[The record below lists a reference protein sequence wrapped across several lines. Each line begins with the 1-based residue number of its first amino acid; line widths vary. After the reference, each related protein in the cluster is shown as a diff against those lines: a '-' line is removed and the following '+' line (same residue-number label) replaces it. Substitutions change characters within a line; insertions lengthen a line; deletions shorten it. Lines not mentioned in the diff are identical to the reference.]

1 MKKIL
6 IIITVIIAFGFTA
19 SAQTYQVP
27 TNYVLKE
34 KGDYGKYEQDV
45 ISTIDWLQDTPWAAE
60 TQKRDDAKA
69 FFMKWLE
76 GSPNVNIEINKAV
89 GNLCTK
95 NPELFGSFMGG
106 YTKYALQNKT
116 AFNKDK
122 ANEAGIKAI
131 ISKYISETDHKKNS
145 DVEKL
150 IKVDKEGK
158 LASWIT
164 TDFYKS

>member
-6 IIITVIIAFGFTA
+6 IIITVIMAFGLA
-19 SAQTYQVP
+19 VSAQTYQVP

-34 KGDYGKYEQDV
+34 KGDYAKYEQEV
-45 ISTIDWLQDTPWAAE
+45 ISTIDWLEDTPWAVE
-60 TQKRDDAKA
+60 NQKRDDAKA

-76 GSPNVNIEINKAV
+76 GSPTVNIEINKAV

-95 NPELFGSFMGG
+95 NPELFSSFMGG

-116 AFNKDK
+116 AFDKNK
-122 ANEAGIKAI
+122 ANEAGVKAI
-131 ISKYISETDHKKNS
+131 IHKYISESDHKKNS
-145 DVEKL
+145 NVEKL
-150 IKVDKEGK
+150 IKIDKDGK
-158 LASWIT
+158 LADWIT

>member
-1 MKKIL
+1 MKKLLIL
-6 IIITVIIAFGFTA
+6 ITVITTLGLDS

-34 KGDYGKYEQDV
+34 KGDYAKYEQEV
-45 ISTIDWLQDTPWAAE
+45 ISTIDWLQDTPWAVE
-60 TQKRDDAKA
+60 SQKRDDAKA

-76 GSPNVNIEINKAV
+76 GSPTVNIEINKAV

-106 YTKYALQNKT
+106 YTKYALQNKAT
-116 AFNKDK
+116 FDKNK
-122 ANEAGIKAI
+122 ANKAGVKAI
-131 ISKYISETDHKKNS
+131 LTKYISESDHKKS
-145 DVEKL
+145 GDVEKL
-150 IKVDKEGK
+150 IKIDKDGK
-158 LASWIT
+158 LADWIA